1 MIARM
6 ALLVSGALL
15 LGGSAAARES
25 NPALGVEFHCNW
37 GYYTDGT
44 RATVVDR
51 AVGAGLTWVR
61 IDVSWRGL
69 EPHRRKFAVRY
80 GTRFERCVALAKRRG
95 LRVLVVLGWTPKWAN
110 GGRKTNVPPRRASD
124 YGVIATRLATR
135 LRGRVDAWEVWNEP
149 NLVDGWTG
157 TPETYAQLLH
167 VAYQAFKRGDPHAL
181 VVLGGISGNDDKFIG
196 RIYAAG
202 AKNSFDVVAT
212 HPYQGVADAPPE
224 HADDGERW
232 WITHVDAVR
241 ALMVANGDGAKPI
254 WFTEVGWSAHANAP
268 GTPPYRLGVT
278 EAQQAD
284 YATRLVRFVRA
295 TYPYVTQVFW
305 YDERTRPGERDL
317 HLRGFGLLRA
327 DLSPRPVLFALRD
340 A

>member
-157 TPETYAQLLH
+157 TPETYARL
-167 VAYQAFKRGDPHAL
+167 R
-181 VVLGGISGNDDKFIG
+181 
-196 RIYAAG
+196 R
-202 AKNSFDVVAT
+202 
-212 HPYQGVADAPPE
+212 
-224 HADDGERW
+224 
-232 WITHVDAVR
+232 R
-241 ALMVANGDGAKPI
+241 ALTI
-254 WFTEVGWSAHANAP
+254 W
-268 GTPPYRLGVT
+268 
-278 EAQQAD
+278 
-284 YATRLVRFVRA
+284 
-295 TYPYVTQVFW
+295 
-305 YDERTRPGERDL
+305 
-317 HLRGFGLLRA
+317 LRA
-327 DLSPRPVLFALRD
+327 DPEDHWNRVVQQGDRRPMAEHPEAMAELRRLLAARQRLYSEAD
-340 A
+340 GTVDTSRLGIQGTVRAVERLLPDGAGSG